1 MTVDLSTIHEEQRR
15 QILEHLD
22 LILATPLFANS
33 KRYPRFLRYVVEK
46 TLHGE
51 GADLKERTIG
61 VEVYGRPLDYD
72 TAADPI
78 VRLTAAEVRKRLA
91 QYYQEPHGS
100 ASLRIEL
107 RPGTYHPVF
116 IFAEEQSLAPHTQ
129 EENPPW
135 AAEVEKDKER
145 KQLRLFFFC
154 FIFLILLIIATV
166 LGIALKRRPLPPV
179 KHNSHSVSVLFEP
192 VLDNPLP
199 VTFIL
204 PDLSKM
210 YDGKGGVRPVDPSIM
225 VYLEKD
231 NLVNFEDSRALAVL
245 VGYLVQN
252 SPQDRRYSVLLSSAA
267 NFSNLQSGPVIA
279 IGTGDNP
286 WTLRFLQSL
295 PYTVRQ
301 QKNSMVFSIVDRDHP
316 TIDNGW
322 SLNFAEPYQ
331 QVKQD
336 YGVVA
341 RIEHSITGEPVI
353 LVAGLGQN
361 ATDTAVRLLTD
372 PTYIHDVDALFPAE
386 GTKQNMELVFKTQII
401 NNKPGPPIILAH
413 QTW

>member
-1 MTVDLSTIHEEQRR
+1 MTVDQNTIHEEQRC
-15 QILEHLD
+15 QILEHLN
-22 LILATPLFANS
+22 LILATHLFANS
-33 KRYPRFLRYVVEK
+33 KRYPSFLRYVVEK

-51 GADLKERTIG
+51 GANLKERTIG

-91 QYYQEPHGS
+91 QYYQESHRS
-100 ASLRIEL
+100 APLRIEL

-116 IFAEEQSLAPHTQ
+116 IFAEEQNLAPHTQ
-129 EENPPW
+129 EENAPRTVE
-135 AAEVEKDKER
+135 AEKNKKR
-145 KQLRLFFFC
+145 KQLLLLLLFC
-154 FIFLILLIIATV
+154 IFLVLLIIALV
-166 LGIALKRRPLPPV
+166 LSLALKRRSLPPAEH
-179 KHNSHSVSVLFEP
+179 KSYSVLWKP
-192 VLDNPLP
+192 VLNNPLP
-199 VTFIL
+199 ATFIL

-210 YDGKGGVRPVDPSIM
+210 YEGKGGVSPVDPNIM

-231 NLVNFEDSRALAVL
+231 NLVNFEDASALADL
-245 VGYLVQN
+245 VGYLVRN
-252 SPQDRRYSVLLSSAA
+252 SPQNRRYSVLLSSAT

-295 PYTVRQ
+295 PYTVKR

-316 TIDNGW
+316 AIDNGW
-322 SLNFAEPYQ
+322 SLNFAEPYL

-361 ATDTAVRLLTD
+361 ATNTAVRLLTD
-372 PTYIHDVDALFPAE
+372 PTYIHVVDALFPAG
-386 GTKQNMELVFKTQII
+386 GTKQNLELVFKTQII

-413 QTW
+413 RTW